1 MDGQKFI
8 PRSERTKQ
16 QPQNQSSL
24 PSRSR
29 RNRGEGN
36 GKGKSAYRD
45 WAIALIAALALAL
58 LIRGFVLEPFHVSG
72 PSMQDTLASNDKV
85 MVNKLI
91 YKVRDPKQGEVVIF
105 HSKDK
110 VDLIKRIVALPG
122 ETVEV
127 KNNQLLVNGK
137 EVKESYLGSST
148 KTTDFAP
155 VKVPNG
161 QVFVLGDNRSNSTD
175 SRVFG
180 PVSTSEIV
188 GKASFVYWPMSHF
201 KGL

>member
-1 MDGQKFI
+1 MDRQEFI
-8 PRSERTKQ
+8 PRSERLKKQ
-16 QPQNQSSL
+16 QSQNQSSL

-29 RNRGEGN
+29 RNRGKE
-36 GKGKSAYRD
+36 KGKNSYRD
-45 WAIALIAALALAL
+45 WAIALIAALVLAF

-72 PSMQDTLASNDKV
+72 PSMQNTLASSDKV

-91 YKVRDPKQGEVVIF
+91 YKIRSPKQGEVVVF
-105 HSKDK
+105 RSKDK

-137 EVKESYLGSST
+137 EVKEPYLSTST
-148 KTTDFAP
+148 KTADFAM

-175 SRVFG
+175 SRVLG
-180 PVSTSEIV
+180 PVSTDEII
-188 GKASFVYWPMSHF
+188 GKASFVYWPIAHF
-201 KGL
+201 SGL

>member
-1 MDGQKFI
+1 MDRQKFI
-8 PRSERTKQ
+8 PRSERLKQ
-16 QPQNQSSL
+16 QSQKQSSL

-29 RNRGEGN
+29 RDRGEG
-36 GKGKSAYRD
+36 KGKNSYRD
-45 WAIALIAALALAL
+45 WAIALVAALALAF

-85 MVNKLI
+85 MVNKLS
-91 YKVRDPKQGEVVIF
+91 YKMSKPKHGEVVVF
-105 HSKDK
+105 RSKDK
-110 VDLIKRIVALPG
+110 IDLIKRIVALPG

-137 EVKESYLGSST
+137 EVKESYLSSST
-148 KTTDFAP
+148 KTADFAP
-155 VKVPNG
+155 VKVPDG

-180 PVSTSEIV
+180 PVATSEIV
-188 GKASFVYWPMSHF
+188 GKASFVYWPISHF
-201 KGL
+201 SGL